1 MKENKTGNT
10 PSLQSFYDLFSDLEL
25 MCLEQLKKQ
34 NPSHIY
40 NFRSSSSHIYK
51 ETIGKIN
58 FNNLFY

>member
-10 PSLQSFYDLFSDLEL
+10 PSLQSFYDLFNDLEL

-34 NPSHIY
+34 NPSRMY

-51 ETIGKIN
+51 KK
-58 FNNLFY
+58 